1 MIFKFNHQER
11 LDYTSRNIILWII
24 LSLLLVLL
32 FIADIFTGSVN
43 IPVDEVWR
51 IITGQSTD
59 HPEYLTIIYRF
70 RLPKALTAVFA
81 GFALSVSGL
90 QMQTVFKNPLAGPYV
105 LGISAGA
112 SLGVAVVIMGIS
124 SFALVSQLGVIGN
137 WIIVIAA
144 WIGSGLILFLILMVS
159 VRVKDIMTILI
170 LGIMFGS
177 ATTAI
182 VNILQYFSNESMLK
196 AFVVWTM
203 GSLGGVSISQLKVLI
218 PGIFLGLVISFLSV
232 KILNAML
239 VGENYA
245 KSMGLNVGLSRFLIF
260 FSTSLLAGSI
270 TAFCGPIGFIG
281 IAVPHI
287 ARMIFKTANHQILLP
302 GTLILG
308 GIILLF
314 SDIIS
319 QIPGKENTVPIN
331 SITALV
337 GIPIVI
343 WIIIRNKK
351 LSNLG

>member
-1 MIFKFNHQER
+1 LVFKFNQQKI
-11 LDYTSRNIILWII
+11 LDYQNRNIILWIF

-32 FIADIFTGSVN
+32 FIADIFTGSVP
-43 IPVDEVWR
+43 IPVNEVWQ
-51 IITGQSTD
+51 IITGQSTV
-59 HPEYLTIIYRF
+59 HPEFLTIIYKFRF
-70 RLPKALTAVFA
+70 PKALTALFA

-112 SLGVAVVIMGIS
+112 SLGVAIVIMGIS
-124 SFALVSQLGVIGN
+124 SFTVISQLGVIGN
-137 WIIVIAA
+137 WVVVIAA
-144 WIGSGLILFLILMVS
+144 WIGSGLILLLILMVS

-218 PGIFLGLVISFLSV
+218 PGIILGLTISFLSV